1 MVSSF
6 RLLSFTMALLTFASC
21 SQGQDITLTVV
32 DPGHFHANLLQK
44 HDLDGVNHGVNVYAP
59 EGEEL
64 DGYLETIESYN
75 SREVDPTSWKENVY
89 TGDDYLERLPEA
101 GKYEAVMLSGNNRKK
116 TSYIACAVGKGYNVL
131 SDKPLSINKKQWA
144 LLRDVYKK
152 ADEKG
157 LVILDLMTERYDTLN
172 IIVKNLL
179 SDKELF
185 GEFDCSR
192 GPAVSMTSVHHFY
205 KEVSGVALHRPAWY
219 YDVTQQGEGIAD
231 VTTHLIDLV
240 FWQCFPGVAV
250 GLDDIKVNGA
260 SHFPTRISL
269 AQFKSSTGASSFP
282 SYLDK
287 VRSGDYIDVFSN
299 GSIDFTVKG
308 IPVQMNVTWNWMP
321 QEGSSDTF
329 EAIYKGT
336 KATVIVRQD
345 LSTGFV
351 KQVFVKPCEGR
362 ESMIEV
368 PMDCRIGHEDHF
380 NLVAGQFLEYVRG
393 RQRVPEWEIQNTIT
407 KYYITTAAVE
417 MASKQGSL

>member
-6 RLLSFTMALLTFASC
+6 RLLSFTVALFTVASC
-21 SQGQDITLTVV
+21 SQKQDVTLTVI

-44 HDLDGVNHGVNVYAP
+44 HDMEGVSHVVNVYAP
-59 EGEEL
+59 QGEEL

-89 TGDDYLERLPEA
+89 EGEDYLEKLPEA

-116 TSYIACAVGKGYNVL
+116 TSYITCAVSKGYNVL
-131 SDKPLSINKKQWA
+131 SDKPLAINKTQWV
-144 LLRDVYKK
+144 LLRDVYRK
-152 ADEKG
+152 ADAKG

-179 SDKELF
+179 SDKDFF
-185 GEFDCSR
+185 GEFDCSD

-250 GLDDIKVNGA
+250 GLDDVKVNGA
-260 SHFPTRISL
+260 SHFPTRISQ

-282 SYLDK
+282 SFLDK
-287 VRSGDYIDVFSN
+287 VRHGDYIDVFSN

-308 IPVQMNVTWNWMP
+308 IPVQMNVIWNWMP

-351 KQVFVKPCEGR
+351 KQVFVKTQEGL
-362 ESMIEV
+362 ESMVEV

-393 RQRVPEWEIQNTIT
+393 HQAVPEWEIQNTIT

-417 MASKQGSL
+417 MASK